1 MTGQLAPRGEADV
14 AQILDRRSLDRQILD
29 RQSLDRQSLDR
40 QILDQW
46 SAR

>member
-29 RQSLDRQSLDR
+29 
-40 QILDQW
+40 QW